1 MFSQAEWTR
10 SRDVP
15 ASLPR
20 VLFPSQHSAKPSRVF
35 HAPQALAQQQ
45 TLSFTSSN
53 DSCINCSSA
62 ITHHIPY
69 PFLPPHHHLPLPRQ
83 PHHHNPP
90 QLPAQS
96 LQLAAA
102 ATSPTTT
109 PSRARPRSLTLCSLS
124 SAAQGRHSGSRDSEP
139 LGPLILTQFCRH
151 LESFAPL
158 SSRAPERHLGHQ
170 DPTHP
175 QRKSRSCDTRSTS
188 DNRSKSS
195 WGRHLHSQN
204 KKITPHGLKRP
215 FERLKVLAPA

>member
-1 MFSQAEWTR
+1 MTPSPIFPPNITR
-10 SRDVP
+10 H
-15 ASLPR
+15 LPD
-20 VLFPSQHSAKPSRVF
+20 
-35 HAPQALAQQQ
+35 
-45 TLSFTSSN
+45 LSFHRFLDINTTTTSL
-53 DSCINCSSA
+53 SSA
-62 ITHHIPY
+62 
-69 PFLPPHHHLPLPRQ
+69 
-83 PHHHNPP
+83 
-90 QLPAQS
+90 AQS
-96 LQLAAA
+96 PHLAAA
-102 ATSPTTT
+102 ATSPKAVTTST
-109 PSRARPRSLTLCSLS
+109 SLARGLFCSLS

-188 DNRSKSS
+188 DNRSKPS
-195 WGRHLHSQN
+195 WGRHLQSQN